1 LFDDENG
8 FVVSAE
14 LIRVSTIVALGLSVG
29 LVEVLQVSSEL
40 LEDLASVAGSM
51 NQSYSYAGLMTKKA
65 CFSVLDFP
73 TTRTSAAAI
82 STSLRF
88 PSRWKMN
95 SPVMD

>member
-1 LFDDENG
+1 MFDDENG

-65 CFSVLDFP
+65 CFSGSRFSDNKDFCG
-73 TTRTSAAAI
+73 SDFDI
-82 STSLRF
+82 VEI
-88 PSRWKMN
+88 
-95 SPVMD
+95 PVTLEDE